1 MERMRF
7 QGVANVLRF
16 NWHYYTLAL
25 LLAAVFFVLYSFL
38 DQLIF
43 AVLGFVLIAQA
54 LVSIVVTHLVYD
66 RSRLYE
72 FHWLNEYRIDIADGS
87 TLVNFHAGFDET
99 SETLTNKFPA
109 SDFRAFD
116 FFEADAHTER
126 SIKRARVATAS
137 AVNATK
143 IKTTEVP
150 VQDSSVDVSF
160 VIFAA
165 HEIRNDAERIA
176 FFKEL
181 ERTIKST
188 GRIVVTEHIR
198 DVANLVAYNLGAIH
212 FLPRSTW
219 LNTFAGADL
228 HVANVIKT
236 TPFVTTFVLEKYGT
250 AR

>member
-1 MERMRF
+1 MGRMKF

-16 NWHYYTLAL
+16 NWHYYLLAL
-25 LLAAVFFVLYSFL
+25 LLAAIFFAFYGFL
-38 DQLIF
+38 DRLIF
-43 AVLGFVLIAQA
+43 ALAGFFLIAQA

-66 RSRLYE
+66 RSRFYE
-72 FHWLNEYRIDIADGS
+72 FHWLKQDQINIADKS
-87 TLVNFHAGFDET
+87 TLANFHAGFDEI
-99 SETLTNKFPA
+99 SEALAKRF
-109 SDFRAFD
+109 SDSDLRVFD
-116 FFEADAHTER
+116 FFEGAAHTER
-126 SIKRARVATAS
+126 SINRARSATAS
-137 AVNATK
+137 TVNAIK
-143 IKTTEVP
+143 ITTTEVP
-150 VQDSSVDVSF
+150 LQDRSVDVSF

-165 HEIRNDAERIA
+165 HEIRDDSERIA

-198 DVANLVAYNLGAIH
+198 DVPNVVAYNLGSAH

-219 LNTFAGADL
+219 LNTFASADL

-236 TPFVTTFVLEKYGT
+236 TPFVTTFVLEKNGT